1 MKGMFSTLRIKLLDH
16 RNMPQVAG
24 HIKMSLASSDR
35 TLLPLQC
42 TTSQLKLSPTR
53 GRLLNRE
60 QEITAWRHGS
70 RGNGRLFAG
79 RSGENM
85 TGGAELRLSN

>member
-60 QEITAWRHGS
+60 QGKSPLGVTAAGAMVDCS
-70 RGNGRLFAG
+70 RDAV
-79 RSGENM
+79 EKI
-85 TGGAELRLSN
+85 